1 MNDPLPRKPIG
12 AHWRRVRDFASEY
25 HAVQHA
31 GARQAA
37 ARWKAVR

>member
-1 MNDPLPRKPIG
+1 MNESQQEKPIG
-12 AHWRRVRDFASEY
+12 AHWRRVRDLASEY